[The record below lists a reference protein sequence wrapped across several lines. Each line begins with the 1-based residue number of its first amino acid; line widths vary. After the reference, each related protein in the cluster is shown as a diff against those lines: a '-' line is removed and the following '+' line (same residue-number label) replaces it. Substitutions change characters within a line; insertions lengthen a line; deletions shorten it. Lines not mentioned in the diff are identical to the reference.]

1 MNDKN
6 KTLSLESSL
15 NKTDV
20 LKGEEDEHEHG
31 EHVEHEEH
39 EHHHGK
45 YDPSCLVR
53 SCIKS
58 TICERYKR

>member
-15 NKTDV
+15 NKADL

-31 EHVEHEEH
+31 EHEEH
-39 EHHHGK
+39 GETKNMSIIMVNMILMFG
-45 YDPSCLVR
+45 
-53 SCIKS
+53 
-58 TICERYKR
+58 